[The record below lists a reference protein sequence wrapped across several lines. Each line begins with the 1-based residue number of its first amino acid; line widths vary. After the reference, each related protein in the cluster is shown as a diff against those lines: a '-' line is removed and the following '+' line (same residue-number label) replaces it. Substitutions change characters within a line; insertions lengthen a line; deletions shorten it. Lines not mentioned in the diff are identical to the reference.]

1 LGCAAAERLCESSPQ
16 LSLTKGIFGLS
27 NQFLIRVALVL
38 AATALLFPALGQNK
52 APAVGTPSVDAAKQ
66 EPREEAASQKY
77 REIFFPQGMPVE
89 KDPDS
94 GEQKKSLYA
103 FYGEAKIADS
113 FLAVLYS
120 KKISSREGDADYA
133 VYLGLLAKSDSG
145 WSVSQTLDLTEY
157 MPVETEAPGNFYK
170 MDGRTNSFTVAP
182 GVAGL
187 HVNLWAVLAGT
198 GSVSGAS
205 DLFFRMAPEHKLE
218 MVLSLKGTSKY
229 FRIGTREFTIVNSTI
244 LVGDVNG
251 DGKTE
256 IVVEKNEVE
265 SVQGKRQVRSEKP
278 VLYKLV
284 DDKYKLDGTIEKS
297 EITGHAHGLI
307 QLARS
312 KFIRIAGSGDTAAE
326 TKN

>member
-1 LGCAAAERLCESSPQ
+1 MVAALFS
-16 LSLTKGIFGLS
+16 
-27 NQFLIRVALVL
+27 VAL
-38 AATALLFPALGQNK
+38 AQNK
-52 APAVGTPSVDAAKQ
+52 ASSAANAGSDGAQ
-66 EPREEAASQKY
+66 RESRAEAASQQY

-89 KDPDS
+89 NDPDS

-103 FYGEAKIADS
+103 FYSEAKIADS

-120 KKISSREGDADYA
+120 KKIPSREGDADYA

-145 WSVSQTLDLTEY
+145 WSVLQTLDLTEY

-182 GVAGL
+182 GVPGL

-218 MVLSLKGTSKY
+218 MILSLKGTSKY
-229 FRIGTREFTIVNSTI
+229 FRIGTRQFTIVNSTI

-265 SVQGKRQVRSEKP
+265 SVQGKRHVRSEKP

-284 DDKYKLDGTIEKS
+284 DDKYKLDGTIERS

-312 KFIRIAGSGDTAAE
+312 RFIRIAGSGDIAAE